1 MGKQSR
7 SKLRDDHYMMVQN
20 DLDVRLSR
28 LSMDEIDWFRKAI
41 RRIGRRIRR
50 TSRSV
55 GRHLRRTAKRVSRHA
70 RRIGRHVSRG
80 ARQFGRHV
88 RHHAK
93 RVHHH
98 ARKFGRHI
106 RRVSKRVYHHARKAV
121 RHISRA
127 VQKGLK
133 FLDDKLKIVKI
144 AKGLLKVVKDGVKLG
159 RLTLKKSWIARL
171 LFDLVKEV
179 VEAKKKKAVGL
190 IQKVVRAFEK
200 RLVKMVAT
208 QIGTLLELPPGVGMP
223 PGVKMPGVGIPGV
236 GVEISL
242 DVDFQPF
249 RFLKTH
255 HFWVRKV
262 NTAFKA
268 IAGILGHDK
277 SLEDHLQILF
287 GKIINKKL
295 LRHIPFHD
303 KKIPII
309 GRTVAEEIEHLRG
322 RIITALLKRYGMCD
336 SGVDHMIMKV
346 ALVLKTLLFNP
357 KDIVKTLGKLDLDP
371 NELTATLRNR
381 TVGALETALTHL
393 VVTKLGTLIEMIPK
407 VGQVLMAVRLKG
419 APIARQVNKVLK
431 SICGLVGFEKT
442 IEDRIQDLAALII
455 NQKTLQ
461 WIPFHD
467 QCIPIVGCTVSE
479 QIENMRVKI
488 VAAVLHR
495 YGLCDGLLKERKSI
509 RSKPKMSKDFKKIGK
524 LFRRKRSRRRRSR
537 RTRRRR
543 SRRTRRRRSR
553 RTTRRRRRSRRR
565 RSRRRRY
572 RRRRSRRRRYRR
584 RRSRRRRSRRRRRRR
599 R

>member
-236 GVEISL
+236 GV
-242 DVDFQPF
+242 
-249 RFLKTH
+249 
-255 HFWVRKV
+255 
-262 NTAFKA
+262 
-268 IAGILGHDK
+268 
-277 SLEDHLQILF
+277 
-287 GKIINKKL
+287 
-295 LRHIPFHD
+295 
-303 KKIPII
+303 
-309 GRTVAEEIEHLRG
+309 
-322 RIITALLKRYGMCD
+322 
-336 SGVDHMIMKV
+336 
-346 ALVLKTLLFNP
+346 
-357 KDIVKTLGKLDLDP
+357 
-371 NELTATLRNR
+371 
-381 TVGALETALTHL
+381 
-393 VVTKLGTLIEMIPK
+393 
-407 VGQVLMAVRLKG
+407 
-419 APIARQVNKVLK
+419 
-431 SICGLVGFEKT
+431 
-442 IEDRIQDLAALII
+442 
-455 NQKTLQ
+455 
-461 WIPFHD
+461 
-467 QCIPIVGCTVSE
+467 
-479 QIENMRVKI
+479 
-488 VAAVLHR
+488 
-495 YGLCDGLLKERKSI
+495 
-509 RSKPKMSKDFKKIGK
+509 
-524 LFRRKRSRRRRSR
+524 
-537 RTRRRR
+537 
-543 SRRTRRRRSR
+543 
-553 RTTRRRRRSRRR
+553 
-565 RSRRRRY
+565 
-572 RRRRSRRRRYRR
+572 
-584 RRSRRRRSRRRRRRR
+584 
-599 R
+599 

>member
-1 MGKQSR
+1 
-7 SKLRDDHYMMVQN
+7 MMVQN

-28 LSMDEIDWFRKAI
+28 LSMDEIDWFRKVI

-55 GRHLRRTAKRVSRHA
+55 GRHLRRSARRLSRHA
-70 RRIGRHVSRG
+70 RRFGRHVSRH

-106 RRVSKRVYHHARKAV
+106 RRVSKHVVHHARKAV

-159 RLTLKKSWIARL
+159 RLTLKKRWIARL
-171 LFDLVKEV
+171 LFDLVKQK
-179 VEAKKKKAVGL
+179 VEAEKTKAVG
-190 IQKVVRAFEK
+190 IIEKVVRDFEK

-208 QIGTLLELPPGVGMP
+208 QIGSLLELPPGVG
-223 PGVKMPGVGIPGV
+223 
-236 GVEISL
+236 E
-242 DVDFQPF
+242 PF

-268 IAGILGHDK
+268 ICGALGHQK

-287 GKIINKKL
+287 GKIINKRL
-295 LRHIPFHD
+295 LRHIPFRD
-303 KKIPII
+303 KKIPFI
-309 GRTVAEEIEHLRG
+309 GRTVAQEIEHLRG
-322 RIITALLKRYGMCD
+322 RIITALLGRYGLCD
-336 SGVDHMIMKV
+336 SGVDHQVMKV
-346 ALVLKTLLFNP
+346 ALFFKTLLFNP
-357 KDIVKTLGKLDLDP
+357 KDIVKALGKLDLNP
-371 NELTATLRNR
+371 NELLETLRNR

-407 VGQVLMAVRLKG
+407 VGQVLMAVRMKG
-419 APIARQVNKVLK
+419 APILRKVNKVLK
-431 SICGLVGFEKT
+431 TICGLVGIEKT
-442 IEDRIQDLAALII
+442 FEDRIQDLAALII
-455 NQKTLQ
+455 NQKTLSV
-461 WIPFHD
+461 IPFHD
-467 QCIPIVGCTVSE
+467 QWIPIVGCTVSE

-509 RSKPKMSKDFKKIGK
+509 RSKPKMSKDFKKIGNVFQSIGK
-524 LFRRKRSRRRRSR
+524 KIFRRKRS
-537 RTRRRR
+537 
-543 SRRTRRRRSR
+543 
-553 RTTRRRRRSRRR
+553 RRRSRRR
-565 RSRRRRY
+565 RSRRRR
-572 RRRRSRRRRYRR
+572 
-584 RRSRRRRSRRRRRRR
+584 
-599 R
+599 

>member
-1 MGKQSR
+1 MGIE
-7 SKLRDDHYMMVQN
+7 LRDDHHEMVRN

-28 LSMDEIDWFRKAI
+28 LSMDEIDWFRKLI
-41 RRIGRRIRR
+41 RRIGRRVRR
-50 TSRSV
+50 VSRSV
-55 GRHLRRTAKRVSRHA
+55 GRHVRRAVRRVSRHVRRVSRDV
-70 RRIGRHVSRG
+70 RRIGRHVSR
-80 ARQFGRHV
+80 
-88 RHHAK
+88 HAK

-98 ARKFGRHI
+98 ARKFSRHI
-106 RRVSKRVYHHARKAV
+106 GHHARKAV

-144 AKGLLKVVKDGVKLG
+144 AKGLFKVVTKGIKIGHLHLKRSWLAKLLG
-159 RLTLKKSWIARL
+159 NFVREKASGHIQKAVVHLEST
-171 LFDLVKEV
+171 LVK
-179 VEAKKKKAVGL
+179 
-190 IQKVVRAFEK
+190 I
-200 RLVKMVAT
+200 VAT
-208 QIGTLLELPPGVGMP
+208 QIGTLLELPPGTGDAF
-223 PGVKMPGVGIPGV
+223 
-236 GVEISL
+236 SL
-242 DVDFQPF
+242 
-249 RFLKTH
+249 LKTH

-268 IAGILGHDK
+268 ICGALGHKK

-287 GKIINKKL
+287 GKIINKRL

-303 KKIPII
+303 KKIPFI
-309 GRTVAEEIEHLRG
+309 GRTVAQEIEHLRG
-322 RIITALLKRYGMCD
+322 RIITALLGRYGLCD
-336 SGVDHMIMKV
+336 SGVDHQVMKV
-346 ALVLKTLLFNP
+346 ALFFKTLLFNP
-357 KDIVKTLGKLDLDP
+357 KDIVKALGKLDLDP

-442 IEDRIQDLAALII
+442 LEDRIQDLAALRI

-467 QCIPIVGCTVSE
+467 QWIPIVGCTVSE

-509 RSKPKMSKDFKKIGK
+509 RSKPKMSKDFKKIGNVFQSIGK
-524 LFRRKRSRRRRSR
+524 KIFRRKRSRRRSRRRRSGRRRSR
-537 RTRRRR
+537 RRRSGRRRSRSTRRRR
-543 SRRTRRRRSR
+543 SRRRRS
-553 RTTRRRRRSRRR
+553 RRRRSRRR

-584 RRSRRRRSRRRRRRR
+584 RRSQRRRYRRRRSRRR
-599 R
+599 